1 MNAFLTPFTEIIYQ
15 HAGTIDKYMGDCIM
29 AFWGAPI
36 ADPDHARHGV
46 AAALEMLR
54 ALETI
59 NRDFEARGWPRIR
72 VGIGLNTGRVSVG
85 NMGSEIRLA
94 YTAMGDAV
102 NLASRL
108 EGITKEYGVPIV
120 IGEQTYHAVP
130 GLLARELDRVRV
142 KGKDEAVTIYEP
154 LGFDAEPETLEALD
168 MFAHVLAMYREQRWD
183 AAQAILNRLIE
194 DFSQTGEILYK
205 LYLTRINYLRNNPPG
220 PDWDG
225 SFTFT
230 TK

>member
-1 MNAFLTPFTEIIYQ
+1 M
-15 HAGTIDKYMGDCIM
+15 TIKS
-29 AFWGAPI
+29 
-36 ADPDHARHGV
+36 
-46 AAALEMLR
+46 
-54 ALETI
+54 
-59 NRDFEARGWPRIR
+59 
-72 VGIGLNTGRVSVG
+72 VGFIGVG

-120 IGEQTYHAVP
+120 IGEETYRAVP

-154 LGFDAEPETLEALD
+154 LGFDAEPDTLEALD
-168 MFAHVLAMYREQRWD
+168 MFAHVLSMYRAQRWD
-183 AAQAILNRLIE
+183 AAQAILERLIE
-194 DFSQTGEILYK
+194 DFSQTGEILYN
-205 LYLTRINYLRNNPPG
+205 LYVTRINYLRNNPPD